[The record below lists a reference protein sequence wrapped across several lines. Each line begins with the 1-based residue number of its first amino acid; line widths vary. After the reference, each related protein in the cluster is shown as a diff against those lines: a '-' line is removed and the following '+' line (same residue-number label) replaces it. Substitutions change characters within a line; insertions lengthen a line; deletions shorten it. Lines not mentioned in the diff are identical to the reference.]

1 MTGNPGGLPSA
12 GGKLAGVVPGRSLV
26 HGVDAAAPGTLVAQ
40 SIGSSVTMPPRE
52 GRVVLFGRQADEVH
66 VCVGGDDQWVSKK
79 HGCIEYTRGRWAV
92 RTTGR
97 RPVRLPIGELFAG
110 ADPVPLAEGYTPLFV
125 LGGGNRQHLLELYVV
140 GSDGQ
145 RPTARHDHETMSP
158 PVWPLTDGERLA
170 LIVLGQR
177 YLRHEPSPQPLSWS
191 EAAAVLAQLDPQGGW
206 RTKSVE
212 HRIVK
217 VRQRLHRHG
226 VFGLVASEV
235 ARPIG
240 NQLNDHLI
248 RELIRSATLV
258 PTDLHRLDDWADG

>member
-1 MTGNPGGLPSA
+1 MAGL
-12 GGKLAGVVPGRSLV
+12 GRNRVPERSLMY
-26 HGVDAAAPGTLVAQ
+26 GVTPAVPGTLVAQ
-40 SIGSSVTMPPRE
+40 AIGSSITVGPRD
-52 GRVVLFGRQADEVH
+52 GRVVFFGRQADEVH

-79 HGCIEYTRGRWAV
+79 HGRLEHICGRWTV
-92 RTTGR
+92 RATGR
-97 RPVRLPIGELFAG
+97 RPLRLPTGELAAG
-110 ADPVPLAEGYTPLFV
+110 ADPVPLAEGYTPVFV
-125 LGGGNRQHLLELYVV
+125 LGGGNRQHLLEVYVV

-145 RPTARHDHETMSP
+145 RPAARHDHETMSP
-158 PVWPLTDGERLA
+158 PVWPLTDSERLA

-191 EAAAVLAQLDPQGGW
+191 EAAAMLAQLDPDGGW

-235 ARPIG
+235 PRPIG

>member
-1 MTGNPGGLPSA
+1 M
-12 GGKLAGVVPGRSLV
+12 
-26 HGVDAAAPGTLVAQ
+26 HGVDPAVPGTLVAQ
-40 SIGSSVTMPPRE
+40 SIGDSISVGPQE

-79 HGCIEYTRGRWAV
+79 HGRLEHAQGHWTV
-92 RTTGR
+92 RATGR
-97 RPVRLPIGELFAG
+97 RPIRLPTGELFAG
-110 ADPVPLAEGYTPLFV
+110 ADPVPLTDGYTPLFI
-125 LGGGNRQHLLELYVV
+125 LGGGNRQHLLEVYVV

-177 YLRHEPSPQPLSWS
+177 YLRHEPYPQPLSWS
-191 EAAAVLAQLDPQGGW
+191 EAAAVLAQLDPHGGW
-206 RTKSVE
+206 RTKTVE
-212 HRIVK
+212 HRVAK

-226 VFGLVASEV
+226 VFGLVASELPQ
-235 ARPIG
+235 PIG

-258 PTDLHRLDDWADG
+258 PTDLQRLDEWADG